1 MPTRRRGSCA
11 RPRAACAG
19 AGNRTGVADAGIGR
33 MDPPAADERRR
44 NRQQRRRA
52 RGDRPAGLAV
62 SAVRASGRRRRAI
75 PRAFERALGRA
86 GGLGHRLDNR
96 DAAGDGGRLP
106 PRQAKARGVNP
117 FRLWVYL
124 QTAPLFWLTA
134 TLGAYLIADAL
145 ARVVGRHPLA
155 NTVLISVA
163 LVAVLLKISATAYQT
178 YFNGAQF
185 VHFLLGP
192 ATVALAVPL
201 YRNLALARENLL
213 PMAAALVVGALVA
226 IVSAVVIA
234 AALGAPRVVLISL
247 APKSV
252 TAAVAMAVSERAG
265 GLPSLTAALVIL
277 TGVIGAIVV
286 TPMMNALR
294 IRDYA
299 ARGFAAGMA
308 SHGIGTARA
317 FTVDPL
323 AGAFAGIAMGLN
335 AVATPIMVPLIL
347 PWLIR

>member
-1 MPTRRRGSCA
+1 M
-11 RPRAACAG
+11 
-19 AGNRTGVADAGIGR
+19 
-33 MDPPAADERRR
+33 
-44 NRQQRRRA
+44 
-52 RGDRPAGLAV
+52 
-62 SAVRASGRRRRAI
+62 
-75 PRAFERALGRA
+75 
-86 GGLGHRLDNR
+86 
-96 DAAGDGGRLP
+96 
-106 PRQAKARGVNP
+106 
-117 FRLWVYL
+117 
-124 QTAPLFWLTA
+124 PLFWLTA
-134 TLGAYLIADAL
+134 TLSAYRIAHAL
-145 ARVVGRHPLA
+145 ARAVGRHPLA
-155 NTVLISVA
+155 NTVLIAVA
-163 LVAVLLKISATAYQT
+163 LVAVLLKISATDYQT

-201 YRNLALARENLL
+201 YRNLALVRENLL

-294 IRDYA
+294 IRDFA
-299 ARGFAAGMA
+299 ARGFAAGIA

>member
-1 MPTRRRGSCA
+1 
-11 RPRAACAG
+11 
-19 AGNRTGVADAGIGR
+19 
-33 MDPPAADERRR
+33 
-44 NRQQRRRA
+44 
-52 RGDRPAGLAV
+52 
-62 SAVRASGRRRRAI
+62 
-75 PRAFERALGRA
+75 
-86 GGLGHRLDNR
+86 
-96 DAAGDGGRLP
+96 
-106 PRQAKARGVNP
+106 VNS

-134 TLGAYLIADAL
+134 TLGAYLVADWL
-145 ARVVGRHPLA
+145 ARAANRHPLV

-163 LVAVLLKISATAYQT
+163 LVAALLKISSTDYQT

-201 YRNLALARENLL
+201 YRNLALVRENLL

-265 GLPSLTAALVIL
+265 GLPSLTAVLVMA

-286 TPMMNALR
+286 TPMMNAPR
-294 IRDYA
+294 IRDFA
-299 ARGFAAGMA
+299 ARA
-308 SHGIGTARA
+308 SPATGSGPRARSLSIPSRA
-317 FTVDPL
+317 L
-323 AGAFAGIAMGLN
+323 SRGL
-335 AVATPIMVPLIL
+335 
-347 PWLIR
+347 